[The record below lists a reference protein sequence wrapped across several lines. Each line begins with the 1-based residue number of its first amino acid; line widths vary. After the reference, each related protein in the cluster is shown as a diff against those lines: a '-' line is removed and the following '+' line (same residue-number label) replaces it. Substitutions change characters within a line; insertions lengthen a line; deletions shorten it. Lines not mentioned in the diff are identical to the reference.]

1 MGGSGQEYTA
11 QGHFTSWTYT
21 KCAGQAA
28 KTPPACKNATNVTDF
43 GYKTDAYAGWYDVQ
57 GCGKT
62 FDYCRWVGDCQP
74 GGNPALRQVFYCDA
88 SPTSPSF
95 WSCALAGSGT
105 EYTPQGNFT
114 NWTYTRGAA
123 QGASAFATVS
133 RVELVPQFMLAK
145 IVSGS
150 PLQLVAGCVAL
161 LAAGALTLVVGSR
174 VIVVAGR
181 WWQARSVMEEEQE
194 VSLVPE
200 MGD

>member
-21 KCAGQAA
+21 KCAGKAA
-28 KTPPACKNATNVTDF
+28 ARPPACKNTTNVTDF

-57 GCGKT
+57 GCGKA

-114 NWTYTRGAA
+114 NWTHSRAA
-123 QGASAFATVS
+123 GQGASAFATVS
-133 RVELVPQFMLAK
+133 KVELAPHFVLEK
-145 IVSGS
+145 IATAS
-150 PLQLVAGCVAL
+150 PLQLVAGCTAL
-161 LAAGALTLVVGSR
+161 LAAGALTLVVGNR
-174 VIVVAGR
+174 LVVAMGR
-181 WWQARSVMEEEQE
+181 WSGARVAMVQDQEEG
-194 VSLVPE
+194 LVAE
-200 MGD
+200 MLE